1 MATLFLFFFWWGVSV
16 FCGPWLLGDPKTV
29 TTRHKSVA
37 AEETGHWIDET
48 GDRPTRQTLDRGR
61 RRRKK
66 GKKTGNIFR
75 LGQRKRKYFHLP
87 TRTGTQFFDRPGSP
101 VCVSHLPFADLFIH
115 PRPSSTAK
123 DGHTSSSF

>member
-1 MATLFLFFFWWGVSV
+1 VLQQRKPATGSTRRATDQ
-16 FCGPWLLGDPKTV
+16 LGKLS
-29 TTRHKSVA
+29 TR
-37 AEETGHWIDET
+37 AEEEE
-48 GDRPTRQTLDRGR
+48 
-61 RRRKK
+61 KK
-66 GKKTGNIFR
+66 EKTGNIFR

>member
-1 MATLFLFFFWWGVSV
+1 
-16 FCGPWLLGDPKTV
+16 V